1 MTRAY
6 STSPPLPP
14 HTDAAG
20 QCVFAQHLRGCER
33 EHPLIP
39 LNRHGPGVLLRKIKR
54 WFEPDLDP
62 RRVDNVFHEFDHTR
76 GYDAWQEHCRAR
88 FNRPLPVPANGG
100 ALTSRG
106 FVSLQAMA
114 PTRAAELLAVAGA
127 DEGIARLK
135 RDSAKLEGFGLDNL
149 ALVRQLLE
157 ASLTPEVDGHCLEF
171 FRSEYL
177 VHWYTLSRTAPGS
190 EPASVSFRWHCDKG
204 PRAHLKLM
212 VYLNDHSEHGG
223 GTSYLDLAGTA
234 AVARSGYVFARGRRR
249 SGSLKELGALAG
261 LELQAQ
267 DHHPRAGDAVLF
279 QPSRV
284 LHSGITPT
292 RGPRYVLTLC
302 LLPSPVPWR
311 AAFERG
317 AQVDLRRDDL
327 WHADARQMEQRLAG
341 TMV

>member
-1 MTRAY
+1 M
-6 STSPPLPP
+6 
-14 HTDAAG
+14 
-20 QCVFAQHLRGCER
+20 
-33 EHPLIP
+33 
-39 LNRHGPGVLLRKIKR
+39 NRHGPGVLLRKIKR

-76 GYDAWQEHCRAR
+76 GYDAWQEHCRTR
-88 FNRPLPVPANGG
+88 FNRPLPMPASNG
-100 ALTSRG
+100 ALTSQG

-114 PTRAAELLAVAGA
+114 PTRAAELLAVVGA

-177 VHWYTLSRTAPGS
+177 VHWYTLSRTAPGN

-204 PRAHLKLM
+204 PRTHLKLL

-234 AVARSGYVFARGRRR
+234 AVARSGYVFARGQRR

-261 LELQAQ
+261 LELQAH
-267 DHHPRAGDAVLF
+267 DHHPRAGEAVLF

-311 AAFERG
+311 AAFERR

-341 TMV
+341 AMV